1 MLTAPGAV
9 AVMGS
14 VPYAPGMGAFP
25 VSLEKENQLATR
37 MAALGVQE
45 SDLEE
50 SFVRSGGHGGQ
61 NVNKV
66 STCVMLRHR
75 PTGIQVKCQDTRQQ
89 GLNRF
94 IARKL
99 LLDKIEERRRAAEV
113 ARRSE
118 RELQRRQKRRP
129 SLAARRR
136 NVEAKRQHAVKKAFR
151 RNVRDE

>member
-1 MLTAPGAV
+1 
-9 AVMGS
+9 
-14 VPYAPGMGAFP
+14 MGAFP
-25 VSLEKENQLATR
+25 VSLEKENQLAAR
-37 MAALGVQE
+37 MAALGVRE
-45 SDLEE
+45 ADIEE

-66 STCVMLRHR
+66 ATCVMLRHR
-75 PTGIQVKCQDTRQQ
+75 PTGVQVKCQDTRQQ

-99 LLDKIEERRRAAEV
+99 LLDKIEENRRRAEA
-113 ARRSE
+113 ARRTE

-136 NVEAKRQHAVKKAFR
+136 NVEAKRQHATKKAFR
-151 RNVRDE
+151 RNVPSD

>member
-1 MLTAPGAV
+1 MST
-9 AVMGS
+9 
-14 VPYAPGMGAFP
+14 FP
-25 VSLEKENQLATR
+25 VSLEKEDQLASR
-37 MAALGVQE
+37 MAKLGVRE
-45 SDLEE
+45 TDIEE

-99 LLDKIEERRRAAEV
+99 LLDKIEERSRSAEAERRA
-113 ARRSE
+113 E
-118 RELQRRQKRRP
+118 RELLRRQKRRP
-129 SLAARRR
+129 SLSARRR
-136 NVEAKRQHAVKKAFR
+136 NVEAKRQHAVKKAGR
-151 RNVRDE
+151 RRVSED